1 MLAEEILI
9 PKHTSVVQGNG
20 SKHLMFF
27 FFVFK
32 IYFFRFF
39 YCPGSLLVPTGFL

>member
-1 MLAEEILI
+1 MFAEEILI
-9 PKHTSVVQGNG
+9 PKHMSVVQGNG

-27 FFVFK
+27 FVFK
-32 IYFFRFF
+32 IYFFSFF